1 MTSLLLASIAFLV
14 THFVTSTP
22 VRTRLV
28 AALGEWNWRGLY
40 SVVAFVTLGWMI
52 WAFAVAP
59 RETLWS
65 GLRQFPSFVMPF
77 AFVLA
82 ACGYRLNPTAIGGE
96 KLLKSDE
103 PARGMIRLT
112 RHPIMW
118 AIILWSGAHVL
129 ARGDLASLIFFG
141 TFFVTAAL
149 GTVSIDRRKAS
160 NPDWPRFAAVTSNIP
175 LVAIAQ
181 RRNRVVWEEIGWM
194 RPLTGLVLFI
204 GFFHLHPWLFGVRPY

>member
-1 MTSLLLASIAFLV
+1 VTSLLLASIAFLV

-28 AALGEWNWRGLY
+28 AALGEWPWRGLY

-52 WAFAVAP
+52 WAFAGAP
-59 RETLWS
+59 REPLWS
-65 GLRQFPSFVMPF
+65 GLRHFPSFVMPF